1 MPEMP
6 DFFTV
11 WFGRVSTQGGGRG
24 GKNPQKSVHVVYEQ
38 SLIRPDKDPHVIHD
52 DAIIAP
58 TNIKDHLKTI
68 EESFSVIR

>member
-1 MPEMP
+1 MYLVHKLSEQ
-6 DFFTV
+6 
-11 WFGRVSTQGGGRG
+11 SRG
-24 GKNPQKSVHVVYEQ
+24 EGVKNPQKRVHVVYEQ

-68 EESFSVIR
+68 EESFSVVR